1 MAINTT
7 YLLLS
12 DKCEL
17 GVGTSG
23 QRREK
28 ISKMEHLSTF
38 MIQKV
43 VEMRLDETRDKQYL
57 VANKMSRDQI
67 QHQNCIRR
75 PVKASNVPPKKPVQS
90 DASYYQMDKILADN
104 NHGVVLV
111 DEETERFF
119 DDLYRECFQDYFR
132 SLVLEYVKNL

>member
-1 MAINTT
+1 
-7 YLLLS
+7 
-12 DKCEL
+12 
-17 GVGTSG
+17 
-23 QRREK
+23 
-28 ISKMEHLSTF
+28 MEHLSTF

-67 QHQNCIRR
+67 QQHQNCTRK

-132 SLVLEYVKNL
+132 SLVIEYVKNL